1 MSKLSVKY
9 LDAETGNYEYA
20 TVIDV
25 GDLDKLKTTVKSDL
39 VSAINSIG
47 ITGNIPSGI
56 QDQIDE
62 INKKLFYEVTYNAI
76 SDSFRC
82 FCTSRTSVP

>member
-1 MSKLSVKY
+1 MKKISITDDNYRNSSYNKY
-9 LDAETGNYEYA
+9 
-20 TVIDV
+20 
-25 GDLDKLKTTVKSDL
+25 
-39 VSAINSIG
+39 
-47 ITGNIPSGI
+47 
-56 QDQIDE
+56 